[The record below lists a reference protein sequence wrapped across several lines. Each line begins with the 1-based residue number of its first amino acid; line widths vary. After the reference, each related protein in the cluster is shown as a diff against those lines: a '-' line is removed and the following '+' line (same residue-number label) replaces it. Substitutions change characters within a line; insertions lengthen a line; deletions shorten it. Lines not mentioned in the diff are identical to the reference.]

1 MGHTTLAICNVVGS
15 SIARE
20 ADGGV
25 YLHAGP
31 EVGVAS
37 TKAFTSQVCTL
48 AMLALYFGRTRHL
61 SSIQGLRMLKE
72 LRDLPIAIR
81 LYAQPDFDNGKTLPL
96 DDARKLLAR
105 FARYPDYTLYVAE
118 QAGRI
123 VGSFALLIMDNI
135 GHLGTPSAI
144 VEDVVV
150 APDMQSAGIGRAMME
165 FAREL
170 SAKKGCYK
178 IVLSSNARR
187 ERAHAFYESLGFTRH
202 GFSFR
207 LDLPV
212 HTP

>member
-1 MGHTTLAICNVVGS
+1 MTDATNIWVRAAAEC
-15 SIARE
+15 
-20 ADGGV
+20 
-25 YLHAGP
+25 
-31 EVGVAS
+31 
-37 TKAFTSQVCTL
+37 
-48 AMLALYFGRTRHL
+48 
-61 SSIQGLRMLKE
+61 
-72 LRDLPIAIR
+72 DLPDVLR
-81 LYAQPDFDNGKTLPL
+81 LYAQPDFDNGKVLPL
-96 DDARKLLAR
+96 EDARQLLAR

-118 QAGRI
+118 KAGRI

-150 APDMQSAGIGRAMME
+150 APEQQSTGIGRAMMD
-165 FAREL
+165 FAREQ

-202 GFSFR
+202 GYSFR

-212 HTP
+212 PA